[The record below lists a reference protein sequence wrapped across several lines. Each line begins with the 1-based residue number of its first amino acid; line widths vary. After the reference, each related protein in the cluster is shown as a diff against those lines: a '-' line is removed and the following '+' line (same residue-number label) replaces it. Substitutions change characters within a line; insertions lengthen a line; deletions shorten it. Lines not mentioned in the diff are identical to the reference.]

1 MKKQLITAGAST
13 LLAVVCFAYLVL
25 SNDWDFYLA
34 ALIVGLVS
42 AITAVAL
49 FVTVLVKYLRARN
62 KGEGRK
68 TNGYLVF
75 AIVNVAII
83 LGLVVVS
90 VIDLLT
96 ATGFMAGLFGT
107 LGLVYGVP
115 IFCIPLAIDI
125 LLYFIYGRKKN

>member
-1 MKKQLITAGAST
+1 MTTASAVKPSPTNGWASAMPPGRT
-13 LLAVVCFAYLVL
+13 RTGSGGL
-25 SNDWDFYLA
+25 S
-34 ALIVGLVS
+34 S
-42 AITAVAL
+42 
-49 FVTVLVKYLRARN
+49 KN

-96 ATGFMAGLFGT
+96 AAGFMAGIFGT
-107 LGLVYGVP
+107 VGLVYGVP

>member
-13 LLAVVCFAYLVL
+13 LLAVVCFVYLVL
-25 SNDWDFYLA
+25 SDDWDFYLA

-49 FVTVLVKYLRARN
+49 FVTVLVKYLRAKH

-75 AIVNVAII
+75 AIVNIAII

-96 ATGFMAGLFGT
+96 ATGLMAGLFGT

-125 LLYFIYGRKKN
+125 LLYFVYGRKKN

>member
-1 MKKQLITAGAST
+1 MKKQLITAGIST

-49 FVTVLVKYLRARN
+49 FVTVLVKYLRAKN
-62 KGEGRK
+62 KGEEKK

-75 AIVNVAII
+75 AIVNIAII